1 MGSKDPTPY
10 SLAGTHKYTQ
20 MAIRKIPDDIIHS
33 SLLRQPDNTNPAFV
47 TNFRLTIPKVRKGV
61 FFCTEVSFPSM
72 TMEPIKMPVPL
83 APAMKFFGDKI
94 EHGELGVKFIVNE
107 DFSNWLEMADWFSKS
122 LNYYGFFQDGSQ
134 ARMLNEIVDS
144 AQILILNN
152 KKNPVARILFD
163 GLMITGLGG
172 MGMNS
177 AVADN
182 TILVCDATFQF
193 TSYDI
198 RDP

>member
-1 MGSKDPTPY
+1 
-10 SLAGTHKYTQ
+10 
-20 MAIRKIPDDIIHS
+20 MAVPQLPDDITYGI
-33 SLLRQPDNTNPAFV
+33 LNRQPVETNPSYV
-47 TNFRLTIPKVRKGV
+47 TNFRLMIPKVRKGV

-72 TMEPIKMPVPL
+72 TMEPMKVPVPL
-83 APAMKFFGDKI
+83 APSMKFFGDKI

-107 DFSNWLEMADWFSKS
+107 DFSNWFEMSDWFRKS
-122 LNYYGFFQDGSQ
+122 LNYYGFFKDGSQ

-144 AQILILNN
+144 GQLLILNN

-163 GLMITGLGG
+163 GLLITGLGG

-177 AVADN
+177 AVSDN
-182 TILVCDATFQF
+182 SILVCDATFQF

-198 RDP
+198 KDP

>member
-1 MGSKDPTPY
+1 
-10 SLAGTHKYTQ
+10 
-20 MAIRKIPDDIIHS
+20 MAIPQLPDDITYGI
-33 SLLRQPDNTNPAFV
+33 LNRQPVETNPSYV
-47 TNFRLTIPKVRKGV
+47 TNFRLMIPKVRKGIY
-61 FFCTEVSFPSM
+61 FCTEVSFPSM
-72 TMEPIKMPVPL
+72 TMEPVKVPVPL
-83 APAMKFFGDKI
+83 APSMKFFGDKI

-107 DFSNWLEMADWFSKS
+107 DFSNWFEMSDWFRKS
-122 LNYYGFFQDGSQ
+122 LNYYGFFKDGSQ

-144 AQILILNN
+144 GQLLILNN

-177 AVADN
+177 AVSDN
-182 TILVCDATFQF
+182 SILVCDATFQF

-198 RDP
+198 KDP